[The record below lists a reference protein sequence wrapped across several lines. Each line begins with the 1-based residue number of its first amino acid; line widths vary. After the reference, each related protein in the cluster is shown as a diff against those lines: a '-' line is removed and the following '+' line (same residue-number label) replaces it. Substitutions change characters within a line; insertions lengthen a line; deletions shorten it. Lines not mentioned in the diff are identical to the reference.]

1 MTDPSHPGE
10 ILKSEFLE
18 PRGMTQTELARRLD
32 VPYQRVNQIIN
43 RRRAVTADTALRLAR
58 VFGTK
63 PEFWLELQTRWEL
76 SQASLPSPT
85 GVRESKPA
93 TAPPALLDEIVGRI
107 VDAVDPETIVLF
119 GSAAIGDAD
128 SGSDIDLLV
137 VDQEPFG
144 PARSRRGQLKRI
156 RQALAGLGVAKDILL
171 FSVDEVERWR
181 SSPNH
186 IVSRAFRQGR
196 VLYARP

>member
-1 MTDPSHPGE
+1 
-10 ILKSEFLE
+10 
-18 PRGMTQTELARRLD
+18 
-32 VPYQRVNQIIN
+32 
-43 RRRAVTADTALRLAR
+43 
-58 VFGTK
+58 
-63 PEFWLELQTRWEL
+63 
-76 SQASLPSPT
+76 
-85 GVRESKPA
+85 VRESKPD

-107 VDAVDPETIVLF
+107 VDAVDPETILLF

-128 SGSDIDLLV
+128 PGSDIDLLV
-137 VDQEPFG
+137 VVRDPFG
-144 PARSRRGQLKRI
+144 QARSRRSRLKRI